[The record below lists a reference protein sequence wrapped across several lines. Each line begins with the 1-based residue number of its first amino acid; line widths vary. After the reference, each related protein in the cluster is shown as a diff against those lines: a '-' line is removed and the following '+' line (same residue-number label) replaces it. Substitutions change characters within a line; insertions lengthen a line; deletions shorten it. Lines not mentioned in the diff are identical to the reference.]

1 MPNWCNNYVE
11 LEHNDPVMISR
22 AAEALGKGELLKEFI
37 PVPADLQIAAG
48 KVGENGSPEQV
59 AHELQVEQNITK
71 HGYADWYSFCTSEW
85 GTKWDL
91 GGDGSQA
98 TVDESGKKMTFSV
111 DSAWSPPIGA
121 YQKLEELGFTVN
133 AYYYEP
139 GMGYAGTYSD
149 GFDNEYNFSDM
160 TSEEVADTIPGDLD
174 EMFNI
179 SADMAMWEEENE
191 EIDLDGGL
199 SATNE

>member
-22 AAEALGKGELLKEFI
+22 AATALGKGELLNEFI

-48 KVGENGSPEQV
+48 NVGEKGSPEQV
-59 AHELQVEQNITK
+59 AHELQVEQNIAK
-71 HGYADWYSFCTSEW
+71 HGYADWYAFCVNEW

-98 TVDESGKKMTFSV
+98 TVDESGKKMSFSV
-111 DSAWSPPIGA
+111 DSAWSPPIRA

-191 EIDLDGGL
+191 E
-199 SATNE
+199 NEE